1 MVRGAR
7 VHSAG
12 KPSVVNTK
20 NTQTSTLVTSG
31 YHFAYLMVDSCATAW
46 LITLIEVIWC
56 NRTDRNRVWVG
67 VGTVLQNIVF
77 MPWDIKADACG
88 MEKLCARLL
97 RNTSI
102 GTCTLNS
109 NVFLI
114 TQSVMRNT
122 LQTDALLHS
131 HNTKYSYSNCLC
143 HFAPAYHTK
152 RRNNNQTRQHAQCI
166 FSCTFHI
173 CNPEL
178 YQHYMCINTVP
189 VVLHRS
195 TSSSIVQYLDF
206 VLIWYQE
213 ADGIAAC
220 ETPGMPLHLC
230 KDHF

>member
-109 NVFLI
+109 AWEIHYRL
-114 TQSVMRNT
+114 MP
-122 LQTDALLHS
+122 
-131 HNTKYSYSNCLC
+131 Y
-143 HFAPAYHTK
+143 
-152 RRNNNQTRQHAQCI
+152 
-166 FSCTFHI
+166 
-173 CNPEL
+173 CNPTI
-178 YQHYMCINTVP
+178 QSTATATVCA
-189 VVLHRS
+189 
-195 TSSSIVQYLDF
+195 I
-206 VLIWYQE
+206 
-213 ADGIAAC
+213 
-220 ETPGMPLHLC
+220 LHLRTTQR
-230 KDHF
+230 DAITIRHANMHSASFRAHFTYAILSYINITCVFTRSQ

>member
-12 KPSVVNTK
+12 KSSVVNTK
-20 NTQTSTLVTSG
+20 NTQTSTLVTSC
-31 YHFAYLMVDSCATAW
+31 YDFAYLMVDSCATAW

-97 RNTSI
+97 RNTNM
-102 GTCTLNS
+102 GTC
-109 NVFLI
+109 
-114 TQSVMRNT
+114 MRNI
-122 LQTDALLHS
+122 LQTDALLQS
-131 HNTKYSYSNCLC
+131 HNTKYSYSNCLCTKLC

-152 RRNNNQTRQHAQCI
+152 RRNNNQTRLHAQCI

-178 YQHYMCINTVP
+178 YQRYMCINTVP
-189 VVLHRS
+189 VVLRRS

-206 VLIWYQE
+206 VRISYQE

-230 KDHF
+230 KDNF